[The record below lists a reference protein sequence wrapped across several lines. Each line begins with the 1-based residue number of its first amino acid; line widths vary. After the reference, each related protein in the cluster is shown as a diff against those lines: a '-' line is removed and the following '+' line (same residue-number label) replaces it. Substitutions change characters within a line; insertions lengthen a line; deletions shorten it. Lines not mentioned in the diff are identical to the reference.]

1 MDTMLG
7 KLVRLIVTVPAER
20 LGTLCDVSEKLASE
34 AGEDWVDNLKLV
46 LRKEFCSGINQVT
59 EVTAPKPAKSILRLL
74 TPNLIIRPTDG
85 KRTLA
90 EATDIF
96 PGGIY
101 GVSCGDSSEA
111 RSETLVDVHELI
123 ENATLRQMFEGQGV
137 PLDQLFCLTPDQVIQ
152 FIVDHRK
159 RLQPKGYATLFPF
172 KVGENPFVAS
182 VRWYDGRWLRVY
194 VYHFSYDSVW
204 GAGARLRVVLPRLD
218 LKPSA

>member
-1 MDTMLG
+1 
-7 KLVRLIVTVPAER
+7 
-20 LGTLCDVSEKLASE
+20 
-34 AGEDWVDNLKLV
+34 
-46 LRKEFCSGINQVT
+46 
-59 EVTAPKPAKSILRLL
+59 
-74 TPNLIIRPTDG
+74 
-85 KRTLA
+85 
-90 EATDIF
+90 
-96 PGGIY
+96 
-101 GVSCGDSSEA
+101 
-111 RSETLVDVHELI
+111 
-123 ENATLRQMFEGQGV
+123 MFEGQGV